1 MVRAVSYTLFSDHCV
16 SVSCHCVICVIC
28 SVMTDDTRVKLGLRK
43 TSFTAAYL
51 HFFGGL
57 NIDTASSSLAEVP
70 LIVYLVLQAKS

>member
-16 SVSCHCVICVIC
+16 SVSCHCVIC
-28 SVMTDDTRVKLGLRK
+28 SVMTEDTRVKLGLWK
-43 TSFTAAYL
+43 ISFTAAYL